1 MQSAKRLLA
10 ITAATAALSSCGT
23 FSPAVKFDSV
33 ELHVEKL
40 QNGYLVEILTENPV
54 GEVSTLVTRPYWLIV
69 TIADTLLDTIAVAA
83 YRSAIV
89 DSTEVRR
96 FETAT
101 QFAVRMTKPIS
112 SAEVISTAERRK
124 ILISVF
130 F

>member
-1 MQSAKRLLA
+1 MQSARRLSA
-10 ITAATAALSSCGT
+10 ITAVTVALSSCGT
-23 FSPAVKFDSV
+23 FSPAVKFNSA
-33 ELHVEKL
+33 EIHVEKL
-40 QNGYLVEILTENPV
+40 QNGYLVEILTGNSA
-54 GEVSTLVTRPYWLIV
+54 GEVSTLVTRPNWLIV
-69 TIADTLLDTIAVAA
+69 TIADTLLDTVAVAA
-83 YRSAIV
+83 YRSAMV

-112 SAEVISTAERRK
+112 SAEVIPTAERRK